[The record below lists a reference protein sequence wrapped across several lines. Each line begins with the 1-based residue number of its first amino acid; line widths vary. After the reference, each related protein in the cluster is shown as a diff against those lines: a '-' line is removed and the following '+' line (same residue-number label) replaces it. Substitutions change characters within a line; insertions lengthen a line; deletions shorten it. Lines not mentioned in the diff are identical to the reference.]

1 MAKRKLRSFDA
12 VEEEY
17 YREHPD
23 EIEGYLKVCFEEYA
37 KDGATSA
44 LLSSVR
50 MVARVKGISAIAE
63 KAEMTRN
70 GVQKALSEDGNPR
83 FENFNAIIQAMGY
96 RLIPEKFE
104 MPAGR

>member
-1 MAKRKLRSFDA
+1 MAKRKLRTLDEF
-12 VEEEY
+12 EEEY

-37 KDGATSA
+37 KDQCTPA
-44 LLSSVR
+44 LLSSLR

-63 KAEMTRN
+63 EAEMTRN

-83 FENFNAIIQAMGY
+83 FENINAIMQAMGY

-104 MPAGR
+104 IPAGR

>member
-1 MAKRKLRSFDA
+1 MAKRKLRTLDEF
-12 VEEEY
+12 EEGY

-37 KDGATSA
+37 KDQCTPA
-44 LLSSVR
+44 LLSSLR

-63 KAEMTRN
+63 EAEMTRN

-83 FENFNAIIQAMGY
+83 FENINAIMQAMGY

>member
-1 MAKRKLRSFDA
+1 MAKRKLQTFDA
-12 VEEEY
+12 HEEEY
-17 YREHPD
+17 YSEHPN

-70 GVQKALSEDGNPR
+70 GVQKALSKDGNPR
-83 FENFNAIIQAMGY
+83 FENINAIMQAMGY
-96 RLIPEKFE
+96 RLIPEKLE
-104 MPAGR
+104 IPAGR